1 MKTAFYT
8 KMDALIKSKNINH
21 QIFTKD
27 GYLSMIAKVEHAKG
41 LKYGKTPADY
51 SRLKKFD
58 ILEIDGVK
66 RLVSPFFCSST
77 QSGNKTSGGIRMF
90 VYLDEIFD
98 ILHATHFKVGHKRR
112 STMLIEV
119 SQFKNITREM
129 VQVYLNI
136 CEFCIEKDASKTK
149 EKEPTI
155 SCIDFI
161 EMPRDEHGHYVIL
174 LHIDVKTKFVL
185 LKPLKN
191 CDLLEVTRALLDIF
205 TIFGPPDVL
214 QGNVDNEFGEKLVSD
229 LLSSWSDISMT
240 FIKTEDKVEVLE
252 ESKTKITHL
261 LNNWMD
267 SNKTLEWSEGVKF
280 VQYMKNKEYYKILT
294 KSAGEAMFG
303 NRFGRTIERKRTS
316 EATDQG
322 DADKE
327 RETCP
332 AVGEPSSETVDIQI
346 EEDQAANVAK
356 RIKVEPEPCSSN
368 VIIIQKTEPLGN
380 EDDPETLSS
389 W

>member
-1 MKTAFYT
+1 MEDSEQYIRMKTAFYT

-214 QGNVDNEFGEKLVSD
+214 QGN
-229 LLSSWSDISMT
+229 
-240 FIKTEDKVEVLE
+240 TEDKMELLE

-303 NRFGRTIERKRTS
+303 NRFGRTIKTKRTS
-316 EATDQG
+316 EATDQD

-327 RETCP
+327 RDTCS

-356 RIKVEPEPCSSN
+356 RIKVEPEPCNSN

-380 EDDPETLSS
+380 EDDPETLSP